1 MRAAI
6 ITRPGGPE
14 VLEVRERPTPTPS
27 RGEVLVRVHASA
39 LNRADLLQRMGRYPA
54 PPGAPADIPGLEI
67 AGEIAELGADARRLK
82 VGDRVFGIVS
92 GGGHAEYVATR
103 ENEVA
108 AIPRALD
115 WNAAAAVPEA
125 FMTAHDA
132 LVTQAIVKKG
142 DAVVVH
148 AIGSGVGLA
157 ASQLIAAYGARCYG
171 TARTQ
176 DKIDRARK
184 FGLTDGAVMSGD
196 LDAMIQR
203 VREWT
208 KGKGCDIVL
217 DLVGGDYLP
226 ASVEC
231 CAPLGRVI
239 LIGLMAGRSATVNLG
254 SVLSKRVTVRGTQ
267 MRGRN
272 PEEKAAVTEAFARDV
287 LPLLENG
294 KATPVIE
301 KVFPLEKIAD
311 AHTLLESNE
320 TFGKVV
326 ISMSS

>member
-1 MRAAI
+1 
-6 ITRPGGPE
+6 
-14 VLEVRERPTPTPS
+14 
-27 RGEVLVRVHASA
+27 
-39 LNRADLLQRMGRYPA
+39 
-54 PPGAPADIPGLEI
+54 
-67 AGEIAELGADARRLK
+67 
-82 VGDRVFGIVS
+82 
-92 GGGHAEYVATR
+92 
-103 ENEVA
+103 
-108 AIPRALD
+108 
-115 WNAAAAVPEA
+115 
-125 FMTAHDA
+125 
-132 LVTQAIVKKG
+132 
-142 DAVVVH
+142 
-148 AIGSGVGLA
+148 
-157 ASQLIAAYGARCYG
+157 
-171 TARTQ
+171 
-176 DKIDRARK
+176 
-184 FGLTDGAVMSGD
+184 
-196 LDAMIQR
+196 
-203 VREWT
+203 
-208 KGKGCDIVL
+208 
-217 DLVGGDYLP
+217 VGGDYLP